1 MVRPRVTAAALG
13 VALALA
19 LAGRPARAHHTE
31 EQRITDDTA
40 YTLPKGNVRL
50 GVFKQQWGPWNRL
63 ALGTYA
69 LPWLLRLANGHLKW
83 RFYGSDPLSLSV
95 QLGFARFAPQ
105 NVKEAA
111 GSAEIDVAPIE
122 LLGSYRFDDHWTLSS
137 GFAYTAVKL
146 KGSYDPAKLEG
157 LAAVDNLQL
166 LATLEYR
173 LTRVTAFVLAGR
185 YLVLQSTNGRLSTT
199 LQPDAYTTIE
209 LQSVAS
215 TNALDFPF
223 AFSVVPSVVFSWRT
237 FNLRLGLGYGNYS
250 VPMLNLVLPNKTV
263 VPDLDVS
270 WVF

>member
-1 MVRPRVTAAALG
+1 MVTRRAAVASAVSAALVLG
-13 VALALA
+13 AC
-19 LAGRPARAHHTE
+19 PARAHHTE
-31 EQRITDDTA
+31 EERITDDTA
-40 YTLPKGNVRL
+40 YTLPKGKVRL
-50 GVFKQQWGPWNRL
+50 GVFKQQWGPWSRL
-63 ALGTYA
+63 TLGTYA
-69 LPWLLRLANGHLKW
+69 LPWLLRFANAHLKW

-111 GSAEIDVAPIE
+111 GSAEVGVAPIE
-122 LLGSYRFDDHWTLSS
+122 LLGSYRFDERWTLSS
-137 GFAYTAVKL
+137 GLAYTAVTL

-157 LAAVDNLQL
+157 LAAVNNLQV

-173 LTRVTAFVLAGR
+173 LTEVTAFVLAGR
-185 YLVLQSTNGRLSTT
+185 YLVFQNTNGRLSTT

-223 AFSVVPSVVFSWRT
+223 AFSIVPSVVFSWKT
-237 FNLRLGLGYGNYS
+237 FNLRLGMGYGNYS
-250 VPMLNLVLPNKTV
+250 VPMFNLVLPNKTV
-263 VPDLDVS
+263 VPDLDVY